1 MRVISEQQLDQVL
14 GELSILEPR
23 VVASGNHASPR
34 VLLDALERTLERYRL
49 FMLAAE
55 GPLPAREGVIFETPF
70 VGPGMRDAGER
81 LDYLPMRLSLVPRLF
96 ATIRPPDVVLLH
108 TSTPREGK
116 VSLGIEVN
124 ILVAAV
130 EQVRARGGLVIAQL
144 NSRMPY
150 TFGDSELDEDLI
162 DLAIETEDDLRS
174 PKVGAGHEHAEQI
187 AELVAGLVDDGS
199 TLQLGIGQVP
209 DATLRALA
217 GRREL
222 AIWSEMISDGV
233 MELDRRGALEPTR
246 PIVCSFLFGSPELY
260 RWVDENPRL
269 RMTRTEKTNDPSRI
283 AAHAGMVSVNT
294 ALQVDL
300 SDQAGASHIGRRLY
314 SGFGG
319 QPDFVEGAVHSPGGH
334 AVIALR
340 SWHERSDT
348 STIVPRLTDP
358 VTSFQHSAVITEQG
372 CARIFG
378 RSQRAQAQ
386 LIIEHAAHPDAREE
400 LRERA
405 VALGLGAR
413 SAAVESRAPLGVSG
427 KIERPS

>member
-1 MRVISEQQLDQVL
+1 
-14 GELSILEPR
+14 
-23 VVASGNHASPR
+23 
-34 VLLDALERTLERYRL
+34 
-49 FMLAAE
+49 MLAAQA
-55 GPLPAREGVIFETPF
+55 PLPTRDGVILETPF

-108 TSTPREGK
+108 TSTPRAGK

-130 EQVRARGGLVIAQL
+130 ERVRARGGLVIAQC
-144 NSRMPY
+144 NPRMPY
-150 TFGDSELDEDLI
+150 TLGDSELDQNLI
-162 DLAIETEDDLRS
+162 DLAIEVDEDLPS
-174 PKVGAGHEHAEQI
+174 PAIGPGHEHAERI
-187 AELVAGLVDDGS
+187 AELVAGLVKDGS

-217 GRREL
+217 GRRKL
-222 AIWSEMISDGV
+222 AISSEMISDGV
-233 MELDRRGALEPTR
+233 MELDRHGALDPAR

-260 RWVDENPRL
+260 EWVARNPRL
-269 RMTRTEKTNDPSRI
+269 RMTRTETTNDPSHI
-283 AAHAGMVSVNT
+283 AAHKGMVSVNT

-300 SDQAGASHIGRRLY
+300 SDQAGASHIGGRLY

-319 QPDFVEGAVHSPGGH
+319 QPDFVEGALHSPGGH

-340 SWHERSDT
+340 SWHERSDS

-372 CARIFG
+372 CAHIFG

-400 LRERA
+400 LHEHA
-405 VALGLGAR
+405 VIATRHSRVPTAVPTAR
-413 SAAVESRAPLGVSG
+413 PAR
-427 KIERPS
+427 